1 MTIKLG
7 EAIGAGT
14 RSTVYECGA
23 GRVAKVP
30 FAGTPD
36 AWIRYESAYTAAVRA
51 AGAPAAEAIAVVE
64 IDGRSVGVYERIVG
78 PSLWDRVQ
86 ANPASAAEVGR
97 LIAELHVA
105 IFALSPPAT
114 LPRRS
119 DRLAGKLRRAAA
131 AIDAGLAE
139 AQALV
144 PPTDAL
150 QLCHGDLHPGNVIMS
165 ERGPIVIDWF
175 DACRGSAI
183 ADVAR
188 SSLLMGAGGA
198 TATTLRHLPGAT
210 PGVANELHA
219 AYLGVMSEHLRI
231 DPDEF
236 GRWRR
241 VEAAARLCEVGPS
254 DDLLAIWRSG

>member
-131 AIDAGLAE
+131 AIDARLAE

-219 AYLGVMSEHLRI
+219 AYLAVMSEHLKI